1 MAKYKKTL
9 TQVKLE
15 KRNHELSILNAI
27 AQALNAEIDL
37 QKALE
42 TILEQVVHLFDLQT
56 GWIWLMNPETDEPY
70 LASALNLPPALV
82 NNPQLMEGS
91 AYCHCLDTY
100 ESGDL
105 EDAANIS
112 TVVCTRLKNLTD
124 GTDGLRHHAS
134 LPLYTQH
141 GDKLGMLN
149 VVSSDWDELSSE
161 DLRLLTTVGDMIS
174 IAIERASLFTQST
187 RIGIVEERNR
197 LAREIHDTLAQG
209 LTAITLQLE
218 TADTLLELDADRDKI
233 REVVQKALALTQL
246 NLDEARRSVMDLR
259 SASLEGRTLAEAIE
273 LYASELTQ
281 QNNLSLTF
289 LVGDSPRLPVRIEI
303 GLYRVVQEALANIVK
318 HADAQTVM
326 IELRITPNRIEI
338 VIEDD
343 GKGFDPDNCP
353 DGHFGIISMNERV
366 HILGGTFEISSTI
379 NAGTRL
385 EVIVPVENIHG

>member
-1 MAKYKKTL
+1 MTNI
-9 TQVKLE
+9 TQEKLE
-15 KRNHELSILNAI
+15 KRNHELSILNTI

-42 TILEQVVHLFDLQT
+42 TTLEQIVHLFDLQT

-100 ESGDL
+100 ESGDF
-105 EDAANIS
+105 EDATNIS

-149 VVSSDWDELSSE
+149 VVSSDWDELSTE

-174 IAIERASLFTQST
+174 IALERASLFTQST

-209 LTAITLQLE
+209 LTAIALQLE
-218 TADTLLELDADRDKI
+218 TADTLLELNDERGKI
-233 REVVQKALALTQL
+233 RELVQKALALTRM
-246 NLDEARRSVMDLR
+246 NLEEARRSVMDLR
-259 SASLEGRTLAEAIE
+259 SASLEGRTLGEAIE
-273 LYASELTQ
+273 LYAQALTQ
-281 QNNLSLTF
+281 QHELKLT
-289 LVGDSPRLPVRIEI
+289 LLIGDSPRLPVRVEI
-303 GLYRVVQEALANIVK
+303 GLYRVVQEALTNVIK
-318 HADAQTVM
+318 HAQAQSVTV
-326 IELRITPNRIEI
+326 ELRIIPNRIELM
-338 VIEDD
+338 IEDD
-343 GKGFDPDNCP
+343 GRGFDPDDCP
-353 DGHFGIISMNERV
+353 EGHFGIISMNERV
-366 HILGGTFEISSTI
+366 HLLGGAFEISSTI
-379 NAGTRL
+379 NDGTRL
-385 EVIVPVENIHG
+385 DVIVPMENLHG

>member
-1 MAKYKKTL
+1 MTNV
-9 TQVKLE
+9 TQEKLE
-15 KRNHELSILNAI
+15 KRNHELSILNTI

-42 TILEQVVHLFDLQT
+42 TTLEQVVHLFDLQT
-56 GWIWLMNPETDEPY
+56 GWIWLMNNETDEPY
-70 LASALNLPPALV
+70 LASALNLPPVLV

-105 EDAANIS
+105 ENAANIS

-124 GTDGLRHHAS
+124 GTAGLRHHAS

-161 DLRLLTTVGDMIS
+161 DLRLLTIVGDMIS

-218 TADTLLELDADRDKI
+218 TADTLLEFDNNRGKI
-233 REVVQKALALTQL
+233 REVVQKALALTRM

-273 LYASELTQ
+273 LYAKEITQ
-281 QNNLSLTF
+281 PHNLGLSL
-289 LVGDSPRLPVRIEI
+289 LIGDSPLLPVRVEI
-303 GLYRVVQEALANIVK
+303 GLYRVVQEALTNVIRHAQAN
-318 HADAQTVM
+318 AVM
-326 IELRITPNRIEI
+326 IELRTTPSRIELL
-338 VIEDD
+338 IEDD
-343 GKGFDPDNCP
+343 GQGFDPDNRP
-353 DGHFGIISMNERV
+353 EGHFGIISMNERI
-366 HILGGTFEISSTI
+366 HLLGGTFEISSTI
-379 NAGTRL
+379 DDGTRL
-385 EVIVPVENIHG
+385 EVIVPMENLHG